1 MTNEQIAEY
10 HVLIK
15 THEGEW
21 WIKKVAI
28 LLAEVERLRKLD
40 TLTVRN
46 IRF

>member
-1 MTNEQIAEY
+1 MTEEQLEDIRK
-10 HVLIK
+10 LLKI
-15 THEGEW
+15 HEGEW

-28 LLAEVERLRKLD
+28 LLAEVERLQKLD